1 MSARQRYAHAPT
13 AFDACPE
20 HCCAALGAKV
30 IAAAGSAS
38 KLEVSKTHGGADH
51 AVDYTQPGW
60 QKQVL
65 QLTGGRGVDVIYDP
79 VGMIKGPPPALGV
92 RGG

>member
-1 MSARQRYAHAPT
+1 MPTRQRYAHAP
-13 AFDACPE
+13 ADLDACPE
-20 HCCAALGAKV
+20 HCYAALGAKV

-79 VGMIKGPPPALGV
+79 VGMIKGPPAAFGV